1 MSVEFTL
8 EGLTPRQMMLADMIW
23 ACENQ
28 DNVNRFIKGLPT
40 RALRNEAKT
49 IVDLMVMAV
58 VEQCYDGIGQDFT
71 EADQVLQKY
80 NKKSG

>member
-8 EGLTPRQMMLADMIW
+8 EGLTPRQMLLADMIW

-28 DNVNRFIKGLPT
+28 DHVDRFVRGLPT
-40 RALRNEAKT
+40 RELRNEAKT
-49 IVDLMVMAV
+49 IVNLMVMAV
-58 VEQCYDGIGQDFT
+58 VEQCYDGIGELA
-71 EADQVLQKY
+71 EANKVLQKY

>member
-8 EGLTPRQMMLADMIW
+8 EHLTPRQMALADIIW

-28 DNVNRFIKGLPT
+28 VNVDRFIQALPT
-40 RALRNEAKT
+40 RGLRTEART

-58 VEQCYDGIGQDFT
+58 VEQCYDGIT
-71 EADQVLQKY
+71 PMAAAEKIL
-80 NKKSG
+80 NKIRNKA